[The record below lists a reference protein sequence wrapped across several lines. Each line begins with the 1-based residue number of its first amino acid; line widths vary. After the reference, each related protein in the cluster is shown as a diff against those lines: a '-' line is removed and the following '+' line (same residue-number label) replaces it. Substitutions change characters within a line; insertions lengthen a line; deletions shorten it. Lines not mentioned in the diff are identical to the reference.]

1 MLKIILK
8 PIGILLL
15 AIGFFISIESV
26 LNIALAADSASNFH
40 VNILN
45 EIGDTFRITAST
57 WADKLKGYALSL
69 FWMLASIS
77 LTWTAIELALKHA
90 EFGEIVGELAKYIIF
105 TGLFV
110 FLLESGPYI
119 AGLIFETFSKLGG
132 IGAGLPTAGSGLPSM
147 SPSDIVD
154 VGLDF
159 YETTTTSLSWMGI
172 GTAFCSLIQTAV
184 AIVFFIFCL
193 IIAIKVLVQIISLW
207 CYMYAGA
214 FLLGFGGSR
223 WHRDIAINYFKG
235 VLHASVKYFAMLFI
249 IAIMRDLMINLLKD
263 MSFEQP
269 IAMLQALALPIIFYM
284 IMETV
289 PDMIAGIV
297 SGKFDFS
304 SGPAASAVAGAMA
317 GGLAGTATS
326 LAVGGA
332 AAGHAT
338 ASAARGA
345 SKTIDYMA
353 NHSVSDGMKDL
364 GKAISQSSPAQ
375 AGKAALSAGAKNL
388 GQIAKAGSNVSKA
401 GAKAGASLAKGATQ
415 GSVRGMSATAGFAKE
430 SLSHPIK
437 TGSAAKSAL
446 KNTGISAG
454 KAALSAGK
462 AALSEGKNA
471 VQSMASSASEMG
483 KSAKS
488 ALNSASAGIK
498 GAVNQ
503 NITQPYQAGAK
514 AAQSFQ
520 AGTQAAKPN
529 QTEAQAPEQNQG
541 EAQASEQTP
550 VSQTHDKGK

>member
-1 MLKIILK
+1 
-8 PIGILLL
+8 
-15 AIGFFISIESV
+15 
-26 LNIALAADSASNFH
+26 
-40 VNILN
+40 
-45 EIGDTFRITAST
+45 
-57 WADKLKGYALSL
+57 
-69 FWMLASIS
+69 MLASIS

-159 YETTTTSLSWMGI
+159 YETTTTTSLSWMGI

-249 IAIMRDLMINLLKD
+249 IAIMRDLMTNLLKD

-297 SGKFDFS
+297 SGKFDFT

-454 KAALSAGK
+454 KAALSK
-462 AALSEGKNA
+462 GKNA

-498 GAVNQ
+498 SAVNQ

-529 QTEAQAPEQNQG
+529 QG

>member
-1 MLKIILK
+1 M
-8 PIGILLL
+8 PP
-15 AIGFFISIESV
+15 
-26 LNIALAADSASNFH
+26 
-40 VNILN
+40 
-45 EIGDTFRITAST
+45 
-57 WADKLKGYALSL
+57 KGYALSL

-132 IGAGLPTAGSGLPSM
+132 IGAGLGTGSSGLPTM

-159 YETTTTSLSWMGI
+159 YEKTTTTLSWMGI

-249 IAIMRDLMINLLKD
+249 IAIMRDLMTNLLKD

-297 SGKFDFS
+297 SGKFDFT

-317 GGLAGTATS
+317 GGLAGT
-326 LAVGGA
+326 
-332 AAGHAT
+332 AT

-401 GAKAGASLAKGATQ
+401 GASLAKGATQ

-454 KAALSAGK
+454 KAALS
-462 AALSEGKNA
+462 EGKNA

-498 GAVNQ
+498 SAVDQ

-529 QTEAQAPEQNQG
+529 QG

>member
-132 IGAGLPTAGSGLPSM
+132 IGAGLGTGSSGLPTM

-297 SGKFDFS
+297 SGKFDFT

-401 GAKAGASLAKGATQ
+401 GASLAKGATQ

-454 KAALSAGK
+454 KAALS
-462 AALSEGKNA
+462 EGKNA

-498 GAVNQ
+498 SAVNQ

-529 QTEAQAPEQNQG
+529 QG

>member
-1 MLKIILK
+1 MLKLILK
-8 PIGILLL
+8 PLGILLL

-132 IGAGLPTAGSGLPSM
+132 IGAGLPTGGSGLPSM
-147 SPSDIVD
+147 SPSDIID

-159 YETTTTSLSWMGI
+159 YEKTTSSLSWIGI
-172 GTAFCSLIQTAV
+172 GTAFCSLIQTVV
-184 AIVFFIFCL
+184 AIVFFLFCL
-193 IIAIKVLVQIISLW
+193 IIAIKVLVQIIALW

-223 WHRDIAINYFKG
+223 WHRDISINYFKG
-235 VLHASVKYFAMLFI
+235 VLTASVKYFAMLFI
-249 IAIMRDLMINLLKD
+249 IAIMKDLITNLLDGMK
-263 MSFEQP
+263 FEQP

-284 IMETV
+284 IMESV

-317 GGLAGTATS
+317 GGVAGAATS
-326 LAVGGA
+326 TVM
-332 AAGHAT
+332 AGHAA

-353 NHSVSDGMKDL
+353 NHSVSEGMKDL
-364 GKAISQSSPAQ
+364 GNAISQSSPA
-375 AGKAALSAGAKNL
+375 KAVKEGAKNL
-388 GQIAKAGSNVSKA
+388 GQIAKAGGNVSKA
-401 GAKAGASLAKGATQ
+401 GANLAKGATQ
-415 GSVRGMSATAGFAKE
+415 GTVRGISATTGFAKE
-430 SLSHPIK
+430 SLSNPIN
-437 TGSAAKSAL
+437 TGSAMINK
-446 KNTGISAG
+446 GVSAG
-454 KAALSAGK
+454 KTALTV
-462 AALSEGKNA
+462 GKNA
-471 VQSMASSASEMG
+471 VKSMTNSASEMG
-483 KSAKS
+483 KST
-488 ALNSASAGIK
+488 LNSAKEGLK
-498 GAVNQ
+498 NAVSQ

-520 AGTQAAKPN
+520 QGGAK
-529 QTEAQAPEQNQG
+529 
-541 EAQASEQTP
+541 ASEP
-550 VSQTHDKGK
+550 NKDYKIHDKGK

>member
-1 MLKIILK
+1 MLKLILK

-132 IGAGLPTAGSGLPSM
+132 IGAGLGTGSSGLPTM

-159 YETTTTSLSWMGI
+159 YEKTTTSLSWMGI

-249 IAIMRDLMINLLKD
+249 IAIMRDLMTNLLKD

-353 NHSVSDGMKDL
+353 NHSVSEGLKDL
-364 GKAISQSSPAQ
+364 GNAISQSSP
-375 AGKAALSAGAKNL
+375 GKAVKEGAKNL
-388 GQIAKAGSNVSKA
+388 GQIAKAGGNVSKA
-401 GAKAGASLAKGATQ
+401 GANLAKGATQ
-415 GSVRGMSATAGFAKE
+415 GTVRGISATTGFAKE
-430 SLSHPIK
+430 SLSNPIN
-437 TGSAAKSAL
+437 TGSAMINK
-446 KNTGISAG
+446 GVSAG
-454 KAALSAGK
+454 KTALTV
-462 AALSEGKNA
+462 GKNA
-471 VQSMASSASEMG
+471 VKSMTNSASEIG
-483 KSAKS
+483 KST
-488 ALNSASAGIK
+488 LNSAKEGLK
-498 GAVNQ
+498 NAVSQ

-520 AGTQAAKPN
+520 AGTQASEQN
-529 QTEAQAPEQNQG
+529 QTEAQAPEQN
-541 EAQASEQTP
+541 TD
-550 VSQTHDKGK
+550 SQIHDKGK

>member
-1 MLKIILK
+1 MNDTKFSRTIE
-8 PIGILLL
+8 LLQRNMSTEL
-15 AIGFFISIESV
+15 
-26 LNIALAADSASNFH
+26 
-40 VNILN
+40 
-45 EIGDTFRITAST
+45 ITALNDPRT
-57 WADKLKGYALSL
+57 VEVMLNPDGSL
-69 FWMLASIS
+69 WV
-77 LTWTAIELALKHA
+77 E
-90 EFGEIVGELAKYIIF
+90 
-105 TGLFV
+105 
-110 FLLESGPYI
+110 
-119 AGLIFETFSKLGG
+119 KLGQ
-132 IGAGLPTAGSGLPSM
+132 PSEK
-147 SPSDIVD
+147 
-154 VGLDF
+154 VGY
-159 YETTTTSLSWMGI
+159 YEKTKAM
-172 GTAFCSLIQTAV
+172 AF
-184 AIVFFIFCL
+184 
-193 IIAIKVLVQIISLW
+193 
-207 CYMYAGA
+207 
-214 FLLGFGGSR
+214 
-223 WHRDIAINYFKG
+223 
-235 VLHASVKYFAMLFI
+235 
-249 IAIMRDLMINLLKD
+249 
-263 MSFEQP
+263 
-269 IAMLQALALPIIFYM
+269 
-284 IMETV
+284 METV

-297 SGKFDFS
+297 SGKFDFT

-415 GSVRGMSATAGFAKE
+415 GTVRGMSATAGFAKE

-454 KAALSAGK
+454 KAALS
-462 AALSEGKNA
+462 EGKNA

-498 GAVNQ
+498 SAVNQ

-520 AGTQAAKPN
+520 AGTQA
-529 QTEAQAPEQNQG
+529 TEQN
-541 EAQASEQTP
+541 TD
-550 VSQTHDKGK
+550 SQHDKGK

>member
-1 MLKIILK
+1 MLKLILK

-132 IGAGLPTAGSGLPSM
+132 IGAGLGTGSSGLPTM

-159 YETTTTSLSWMGI
+159 YEKTTTTLSWMGI

-249 IAIMRDLMINLLKD
+249 IAIMRDLMTILLKG

-364 GKAISQSSPAQ
+364 GKAISQSSP
-375 AGKAALSAGAKNL
+375 GKAVKEGAKNL
-388 GQIAKAGSNVSKA
+388 GQIAKAGGNVSKA
-401 GAKAGASLAKGATQ
+401 GANLAKGATQ
-415 GSVRGMSATAGFAKE
+415 GTVRGISATTGFAKE
-430 SLSHPIK
+430 SLSNPIT
-437 TGSAAKSAL
+437 TGSAMINK
-446 KNTGISAG
+446 GVSAG
-454 KAALSAGK
+454 KTALTV
-462 AALSEGKNA
+462 GKNA
-471 VQSMASSASEMG
+471 VKSMTNSASEIG
-483 KSAKS
+483 KST
-488 ALNSASAGIK
+488 LNSAKEGLK
-498 GAVNQ
+498 NAVSQ

-520 AGTQAAKPN
+520 AGTQA
-529 QTEAQAPEQNQG
+529 PEQN
-541 EAQASEQTP
+541 TD
-550 VSQTHDKGK
+550 SQIHDKGK

>member
-8 PIGILLL
+8 HMGIFLL
-15 AIGFFISIESV
+15 AIGFYLSIESV
-26 LNIALAADSASNFH
+26 LNVSLAADSASNFH

-45 EIGDTFRITAST
+45 EVSDTFRTTAAT
-57 WADKLKGYALSL
+57 WAEKLNKYALAL

-132 IGAGLPTAGSGLPSM
+132 IGAGLPTGGSGLPSM
-147 SPSDIVD
+147 SPSDIID

-159 YETTTTSLSWMGI
+159 YEKTTSSLSWMGI
-172 GTAFCSLIQTAV
+172 GTAFCSLIQTVV
-184 AIVFFIFCL
+184 AIVFFLFCL
-193 IIAIKVLVQIISLW
+193 IIAIKVLVQIIALW

-223 WHRDIAINYFKG
+223 WHRDISINYFKG
-235 VLHASVKYFAMLFI
+235 VLTASVKYFAMLFI
-249 IAIMRDLMINLLKD
+249 IAIMKDLITNLLKD

-284 IMETV
+284 VMETV
-289 PDMIAGIV
+289 PDMIASIV

-326 LAVGGA
+326 IAVGGQA
-332 AAGHAT
+332 A

-353 NHSVSDGMKDL
+353 NHSVSEGLKDL
-364 GKAISQSSPAQ
+364 GNAISQSSPA
-375 AGKAALSAGAKNL
+375 KAVKEGAKNL
-388 GQIAKAGSNVSKA
+388 GQIAKAGGNVSKA
-401 GAKAGASLAKGATQ
+401 GANLAKGATQ
-415 GSVRGMSATAGFAKE
+415 GTVRGISATTGFAKE
-430 SLSHPIK
+430 SLSNPIN
-437 TGSAAKSAL
+437 TGSAMINK
-446 KNTGISAG
+446 GVSAG
-454 KAALSAGK
+454 KTAITA
-462 AALSEGKNA
+462 GKNA
-471 VQSMASSASEMG
+471 VKSMTNSASEMG
-483 KSAKS
+483 KSAF
-488 ALNSASAGIK
+488 NSAREGLK
-498 GAVNQ
+498 NAVSQ

-520 AGTQAAKPN
+520 QGGAK
-529 QTEAQAPEQNQG
+529 
-541 EAQASEQTP
+541 ASEP
-550 VSQTHDKGK
+550 NKDYKIHDKGN

>member
-90 EFGEIVGELAKYIIF
+90 ELGEIVGELAKYIIF

>member
-8 PIGILLL
+8 PLGILLL

-132 IGAGLPTAGSGLPSM
+132 IGAGLGTGSSGLPTM

-159 YETTTTSLSWMGI
+159 YEKTTTTLSWMGI

-249 IAIMRDLMINLLKD
+249 IAIMRDLMTNLLKD

-471 VQSMASSASEMG
+471 VQSMATSASEMG

-488 ALNSASAGIK
+488 AFNSASAGIK
-498 GAVNQ
+498 SAVNQ
-503 NITQPYQAGAK
+503 NVTQPYQAGAK

-529 QTEAQAPEQNQG
+529 QAETQATEQN
-541 EAQASEQTP
+541 TD
-550 VSQTHDKGK
+550 SQHDKGK

>member
-1 MLKIILK
+1 MLKIILRHM
-8 PIGILLL
+8 GIFLL
-15 AIGFFISIESV
+15 AIGFYLSIESV

-45 EIGDTFRITAST
+45 EIGDTFRNTAST
-57 WADKLKGYALSL
+57 WAEKLNKYALAL
-69 FWMLASIS
+69 FWMLASLS

-147 SPSDIVD
+147 SPSDIID

-159 YETTTTSLSWMGI
+159 YETTTRSLSWMGI
-172 GTAFCSLIQTAV
+172 GTAFCSLIQTVV
-184 AIVFFIFCL
+184 AIVFFLFCL
-193 IIAIKVLVQIISLW
+193 IIAIKVLVQIIALW

-223 WHRDIAINYFKG
+223 WHRDISINYFKG
-235 VLHASVKYFAMLFI
+235 VLTASVKYFAMLFI
-249 IAIMRDLMINLLKD
+249 IAIMKDLMTNLLKD

-284 IMETV
+284 VMETV
-289 PDMIAGIV
+289 PDMIASIV

-326 LAVGGA
+326 IAVGGQA
-332 AAGHAT
+332 A

-353 NHSVSDGMKDL
+353 NHSVSEGLKDL
-364 GKAISQSSPAQ
+364 GNAISQSSPA
-375 AGKAALSAGAKNL
+375 KAVKEGAKNL
-388 GQIAKAGSNVSKA
+388 GQIAKAGGNVSKA
-401 GAKAGASLAKGATQ
+401 GANLAKGATQ
-415 GSVRGMSATAGFAKE
+415 GTVRGISATTGFAKE
-430 SLSHPIK
+430 SLSNPIN
-437 TGSAAKSAL
+437 TGSAMINK
-446 KNTGISAG
+446 GVSAG
-454 KAALSAGK
+454 KTAITA
-462 AALSEGKNA
+462 GKNA
-471 VQSMASSASEMG
+471 VKSMTNSASEMG
-483 KSAKS
+483 KSAF
-488 ALNSASAGIK
+488 NSAREGLK
-498 GAVNQ
+498 NAVSQ

-520 AGTQAAKPN
+520 QGGAK
-529 QTEAQAPEQNQG
+529 
-541 EAQASEQTP
+541 ASEP
-550 VSQTHDKGK
+550 NKDYKIHDKGN

>member
-1 MLKIILK
+1 
-8 PIGILLL
+8 
-15 AIGFFISIESV
+15 
-26 LNIALAADSASNFH
+26 
-40 VNILN
+40 
-45 EIGDTFRITAST
+45 
-57 WADKLKGYALSL
+57 
-69 FWMLASIS
+69 MLASIS
-77 LTWTAIELALKHA
+77 LTWTAIELALKHT

-132 IGAGLPTAGSGLPSM
+132 IGAGLGTGSSGLPTM

-159 YETTTTSLSWMGI
+159 YEKTTTTLSWMGI

-249 IAIMRDLMINLLKD
+249 IAIMRDLMTNLLKD

-297 SGKFDFS
+297 SGKFDFT

-454 KAALSAGK
+454 KAALS
-462 AALSEGKNA
+462 EGKNA

-498 GAVNQ
+498 SAVNQ

-529 QTEAQAPEQNQG
+529 QG

>member
-8 PIGILLL
+8 PLGILLL

-132 IGAGLPTAGSGLPSM
+132 IGAGLGTGSSGLPTM

-159 YETTTTSLSWMGI
+159 YEKTTTTLSWMGI

-249 IAIMRDLMINLLKD
+249 IAIMRDLMTNLLKD

-462 AALSEGKNA
+462 AALSAGKAALSEGKNA
-471 VQSMASSASEMG
+471 VQSMATSASEMG

-488 ALNSASAGIK
+488 AFNSASAGIK
-498 GAVNQ
+498 SAVNQ
-503 NITQPYQAGAK
+503 NVTQPYQAGAK

-529 QTEAQAPEQNQG
+529 QAETQATEQN
-541 EAQASEQTP
+541 TD
-550 VSQTHDKGK
+550 SQHDKGK

>member
-132 IGAGLPTAGSGLPSM
+132 IGAGLGTGSSGLPTM

-249 IAIMRDLMINLLKD
+249 IAIMRDLMTNLLKD

-297 SGKFDFS
+297 SGKFDFT